1 MLSTITPY
9 DWITNPAIIGWIGI
23 ASLVIGILAIIIGVF
38 TGYWF
43 YRKAKPLKRITYN
56 ILSDI
61 PVVSIKHQVGRGN
74 IKIEY
79 EDNSG
84 HIEEISDARLLT
96 LTVSN
101 TGNSDIKIWNSDDT
115 DIEDMEEPIEFEL
128 DKRTVVSLTEV
139 ETNPQEGVIE
149 QKYLD
154 AYLSKPKPSP
164 DRIGLPHCLLQQEQ
178 SIKLSVL
185 VNGKGKKIKQRGKL
199 INGKIGTFEDIIN
212 ERNRSESI
220 ITWAMQ
226 LVFILVLICIP
237 LIFTINAYLL
247 ITTVCTL
254 LLLRWVIYRIAHPFK
269 CACGYKTRFTHRFK
283 KHVLQT
289 HHGFFY

>member
-115 DIEDMEEPIEFEL
+115 DIE
-128 DKRTVVSLTEV
+128 
-139 ETNPQEGVIE
+139 
-149 QKYLD
+149 
-154 AYLSKPKPSP
+154 
-164 DRIGLPHCLLQQEQ
+164 
-178 SIKLSVL
+178 
-185 VNGKGKKIKQRGKL
+185 IKQRGKL

-254 LLLRWVIYRIAHPFK
+254 LLLRWVIHRIAHPFK